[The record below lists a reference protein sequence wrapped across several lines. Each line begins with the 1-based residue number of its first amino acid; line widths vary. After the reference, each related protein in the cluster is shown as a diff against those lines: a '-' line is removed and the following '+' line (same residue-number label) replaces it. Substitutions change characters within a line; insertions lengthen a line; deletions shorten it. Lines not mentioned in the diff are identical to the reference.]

1 MSRNYPMILNNYLRR
16 IKARQ
21 INLDNGAITFIFAN
35 LRQLI
40 EEKNLA
46 SNYPV
51 INFYAN
57 WILHSKLDRS
67 AVCVST
73 LSSMVKAI
81 CRPSKK
87 MNFIDEICALLSED
101 KLRNELVQMCRQF
114 RILQLLTKKNF
125 WRAVYSQLLPE
136 VTNKP
141 LIPKDIL
148 SPNTNLVVTPAQH
161 HLVSQNSY
169 IAFWL
174 HGKRGAQAQWSI
186 ALIPQG
192 QRFTWKGI
200 KKHILKNEGMFFA
213 P

>member
-1 MSRNYPMILNNYLRR
+1 MSRNYPKILNSYFRR
-16 IKARQ
+16 IKSKQ
-21 INLDNGAITFIFAN
+21 INLDNAAIAFIFSN
-35 LRQLI
+35 FRQLI

-46 SNYPV
+46 SKYPI

-57 WILHSKLDRS
+57 WVLHTKLDRS
-67 AVCVST
+67 AICVST

-81 CRPSKK
+81 CKPSTNK
-87 MNFIDEICALLSED
+87 NFIDEICVILHED
-101 KLRNELVQMCRQF
+101 KLRIELVQLCRNFKIIQ
-114 RILQLLTKKNF
+114 ILTKKNF
-125 WRAVYSQLLPE
+125 WRPVYSQLLPE

-141 LIPKDIL
+141 LIPQNIL
-148 SPNTNLVVTPAQH
+148 APNTNLLVSPSQH
-161 HLVSQNSY
+161 HKVTQSSY

-192 QRFTWKGI
+192 KPFIWKGV
-200 KKHILKNEGMFFA
+200 KKYVLKNEGMFFA